1 MRGPV
6 TENQYT
12 IPLAQGYIKRKGSH
26 VTVLA
31 TGHLVG
37 DAIATAQALTK
48 DDIDV
53 EV

>member
-1 MRGPV
+1 MRGPA

-12 IPLAQGYIKRKGSH
+12 IPLSQGDIKRKGSH
-26 VTVLA
+26 VTIVA
-31 TGHLVG
+31 IGHIVG
-37 DAIATAQALTK
+37 EEIATAQALTK